1 MIDQGMIRPGTFSRM
16 VYIIA
21 LAALSTLTAT
31 VRCQP
36 LYGLRYP
43 FETSPFAGSEFHL
56 LLHDVLG
63 ELDTRFVP
71 AEIFH
76 GESRLS
82 GAGNILY
89 RLVRMS
95 TYGFYMA
102 YIPVVN
108 QHEYFGHLARA
119 KQLKAGFTRYEIY
132 LFPPTGGMAY
142 FGNHQYHPLTGA
154 EMMIENIAGVEANAI
169 MAESMRLKTMQKGT
183 LSFHDAML
191 YLGSRSDLIT
201 YVLFND
207 EGKSDDITKYLHVLN
222 LESRTGEEIRREDL
236 VFPVVIS
243 GLLDPYTLKTIYNL
257 VVEYLVGGRVTFKTP
272 FLWRNGETAFL
283 PFYSFEAAAGAPRH
297 TLTGYLLRHE
307 HLFRLSFHAG
317 AFGAH
322 RDHGAHLA
330 VYGYSL
336 NRKALSFD
344 LDLRYWHAAEQSCH
358 DEEGMIRSRSGHG
371 GLIGGTLHYRIPLDP
386 ESRRSWFLFAGAGF
400 KTASYTRGYALDSG
414 MSFTIGASYTIR

>member
-1 MIDQGMIRPGTFSRM
+1 MIWPGTFHRM
-16 VYIIA
+16 VYIV
-21 LAALSTLTAT
+21 ALSVLSVQAVTL
-31 VRCQP
+31 RCQP

-43 FETSPFAGSEFHL
+43 YETSPYAGSEFHL

-76 GESRLS
+76 RESRLS
-82 GAGNILY
+82 EAGNILY
-89 RLVRMS
+89 RLGRMS

-142 FGNHQYHPLTGA
+142 FGAHRYHPLTSA
-154 EMMIENIAGVEANAI
+154 EMMIEHTAGMEANVI
-169 MAESMRLKTMQKGT
+169 MAESVRLKSMQKGT

-191 YLGSRSDLIT
+191 YLGSRSDFIT

-207 EGKSDDITKYLHVLN
+207 EGKADDITKYLQVLN
-222 LESRTGEEIRREDL
+222 LEPQTGEELRREDL
-236 VFPVVIS
+236 VFPAIMS
-243 GLLDPYTLKTIYNL
+243 GLLDPYTLKTIYSL
-257 VVEYLVGGRVTFKTP
+257 VAGYLVGGTVTFETP

-297 TLTGYLLRHE
+297 TLTGYLVRHE
-307 HLFRLSFHAG
+307 HLFRLCFHTG

-322 RDHGAHLA
+322 RDHGAQL
-330 VYGYSL
+330 
-336 NRKALSFD
+336 
-344 LDLRYWHAAEQSCH
+344 
-358 DEEGMIRSRSGHG
+358 
-371 GLIGGTLHYRIPLDP
+371 
-386 ESRRSWFLFAGAGF
+386 
-400 KTASYTRGYALDSG
+400 
-414 MSFTIGASYTIR
+414 